1 MDANADTDT
10 DAETDTGE
18 RQIAPGAEREND
30 NGRTGRAAP
39 APRGI
44 EQPRLQVSGTQVA
57 AGALASVS
65 AAVVASHFGTAGTV
79 AGTGLASVVT
89 TVGAAVYSAGLRR
102 TSARLRQTGSL
113 LPIPPIRP
121 ALPRTRLDRWRAWLR
136 QRRWGVAAGGGLV
149 FVLALALVTLVELVG
164 QRPLSGIVDRDASGT
179 TSIGSVA
186 RGENDPGGGDG
197 SDGGDD
203 RSPSGTS
210 TSTSTIPGTSTSTPS
225 SSPPEG
231 ESGMEPPDTSGSST
245 TTSPRT
251 PTSSAEPPTTTAPEP
266 PASGDQSTPTSAG

>member
-1 MDANADTDT
+1 MDTNADTDT
-10 DAETDTGE
+10 ETDTGE
-18 RQIAPGAEREND
+18 RQIAPGAERGNG
-30 NGRTGRAAP
+30 NGRSGRAEP
-39 APRGI
+39 APPGI
-44 EQPRLQVSGTQVA
+44 ERPRLEVSGTQVA

-79 AGTGLASVVT
+79 AGTGVASVVT

-136 QRRWGVAAGGGLV
+136 QRRWGVAAGVGLV

-164 QRPLSGIVDRDASGT
+164 QRPMSGIVDRDSSGT
-179 TSIGSVA
+179 TSIASVA
-186 RGENDPGGGDG
+186 RGENDPGG
-197 SDGGDD
+197 SDGDDDSDD

-210 TSTSTIPGTSTSTPS
+210 TTTSTVPGTSTSTPS

-231 ESGMEPPDTSGSST
+231 ESGTEPPGTSGSST
-245 TTSPRT
+245 TTSTRT
-251 PTSSAEPPTTTAPEP
+251 PTSSAESPTTTAPEP
-266 PASGDQSTPTSAG
+266 PGSTDQSTPTSAG